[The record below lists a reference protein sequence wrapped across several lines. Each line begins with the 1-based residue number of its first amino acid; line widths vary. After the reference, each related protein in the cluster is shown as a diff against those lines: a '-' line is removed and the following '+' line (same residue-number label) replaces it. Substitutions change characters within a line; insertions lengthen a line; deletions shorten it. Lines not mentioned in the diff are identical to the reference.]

1 MLKEK
6 KVVVVMPAYNAA
18 ATLEKTYRE
27 IPHDIVDDV
36 ILVDDRSADDTP
48 VVAESLGIRHIIVH
62 EKNTGYGGNQKSCY
76 RAALELGAD
85 VVIMLHPDY
94 QYTPKLA
101 QSMAA
106 LLAEGVFDCVL
117 GSRILGTGALQGG
130 MPLYKYVS
138 NRALTAFQNLLMSYK
153 LSEYHTGYRAFT
165 REVLERLP
173 LENNSDNFLFDNQML
188 AQIIYAG
195 FKIGEVTCPTRYEEG
210 SSSISL
216 SASVE
221 YGLGVLD
228 TSVRFRMQRLGWR
241 DSKIF
246 EGLNYSDR

>member
-1 MLKEK
+1 MLNEK
-6 KVVVVMPAYNAA
+6 KIVVVMPAYNAA
-18 ATLEKTYRE
+18 GTLEKTYRE
-27 IPHDIVDDV
+27 IPHDVVDEV
-36 ILVDDRSADDTP
+36 ILVDDRSADNTAE
-48 VVAESLGIRHIIVH
+48 VAATLGIRHIIVH
-62 EKNTGYGGNQKSCY
+62 EQNTGYGGNQKSCY
-76 RAALELGAD
+76 KAALDLGAD

-106 LLAEGVFDCVL
+106 LLAEGVFDCAL

-130 MPLYKYVS
+130 MPKYKYVS
-138 NRALTAFQNLLMSYK
+138 NRALTAFQNLMMGYK

-195 FKIGEVTCPTRYEEG
+195 FSIGEVTCPTRYEEG
-210 SSSISL
+210 SSSISF

-221 YGLGVLD
+221 YGIGVLE
-228 TSVRFRMQRLGWR
+228 TAVKFRLQRLGWHK
-241 DSKIF
+241 SVIF
-246 EGLNYSDR
+246 EGLD